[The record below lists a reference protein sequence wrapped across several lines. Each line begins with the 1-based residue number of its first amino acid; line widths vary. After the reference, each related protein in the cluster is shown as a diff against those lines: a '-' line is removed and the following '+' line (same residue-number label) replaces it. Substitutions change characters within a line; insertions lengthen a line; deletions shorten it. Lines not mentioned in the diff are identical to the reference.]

1 MSKRFLTV
9 ATETLR
15 LRVPFH
21 ISGYTFHEAPVIVV
35 TIWEDGVSGRGEAS
49 GVYYR
54 DDDAAAMLADIEH
67 ARAAIEGGI
76 SREELRQVLPACGAR
91 NALDCALWELQANQE
106 QRPVWQIANLPRPK
120 SLLTT
125 VTLSA
130 EAPEVMASAARELSS
145 FRAIKLKLT
154 GDVSVDAKRVD
165 AVRAARPDAWL
176 SVDANQG
183 YTIETLQAILPALT
197 VAKVSLLE
205 QPLKR
210 GREADLDGLRS
221 PIPIAADESMLG
233 LDEIPR
239 LIGRFDVMN
248 IKLDKCGGLTE
259 ALLMAAEARRLG
271 LRLMVG
277 SMVCTSWAMAPAF
290 LLAQICEFV
299 DLDGP
304 LGLTADR
311 TPAIRY
317 EGGYIH
323 CDDAVW
329 GGGKDGTRP

>member
-1 MSKRFLTV
+1 MSKRLLTV

-15 LRVPFH
+15 LRAPFH
-21 ISGYTFHEAPVIVV
+21 ISGYTFHEAPVVVV
-35 TIWEDGVSGRGEAS
+35 TLSEDGASGRGEAS
-49 GVYYR
+49 GVFYR
-54 DDDAAAMLADIEH
+54 DDDVTAMLAGIER
-67 ARAAIEGGI
+67 ARAAIEGGV
-76 SREELRQVLPACGAR
+76 SREELRQVLPPCGAR

-106 QRPVWQIANLPRPK
+106 QRPVWQIANLPQPK
-120 SLLTT
+120 SLQTT
-125 VTLSA
+125 LTLSA
-130 EAPEVMASAARELSS
+130 ESPEVMANAARELAG
-145 FRAIKLKLT
+145 FHAIKLKLT
-154 GDVSVDAKRVD
+154 GEASLDARRVE

-183 YTIETLQAILPALT
+183 YSLATLGNILPAL
-197 VAKVSLLE
+197 VSARIALLE

-210 GREADLDGLRS
+210 GDEGALDGLRS

-233 LDEIPR
+233 LDDIPR
-239 LIGRFDVMN
+239 LPGRFDVMN

-290 LLAQICEFV
+290 LLAQVCEFV

-311 TPAIRY
+311 TPGVRY

-323 CDDAVW
+323 CAPDVW
-329 GGGKDGTRP
+329 GSGKDGMTP